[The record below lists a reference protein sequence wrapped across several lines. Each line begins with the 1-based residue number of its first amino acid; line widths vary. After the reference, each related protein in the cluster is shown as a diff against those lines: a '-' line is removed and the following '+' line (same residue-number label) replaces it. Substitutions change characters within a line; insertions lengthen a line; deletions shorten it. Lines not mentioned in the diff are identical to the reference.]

1 MTWASI
7 EGIGKREEELLS
19 RVSLDGD
26 HEQIKSMQHA
36 RRQSAKKKG
45 VTFNSDVKEDG
56 LNTDRPLNE
65 PEKIADEENQK
76 DDAGPDLIQAPSAA
90 HGVSK
95 TNMTIDLNLIKEAK
109 PTHIKIEE
117 GAER

>member
-1 MTWASI
+1 MLIKDKSVRDRYVKEADKRSTLLAREGADKQPEMTWASI
-7 EGIGKREEELLS
+7 EGIGRREEELLS

-26 HEQIKSMQHA
+26 HEQIKSMQLA

-65 PEKIADEENQK
+65 PEKIADEEN
-76 DDAGPDLIQAPSAA
+76 
-90 HGVSK
+90 
-95 TNMTIDLNLIKEAK
+95 
-109 PTHIKIEE
+109 
-117 GAER
+117 